1 MHMII
6 INNYAKIIDM
16 KNNLVGVIKKV
27 LPATVTIIIS
37 KDFNDLQKEAKSIT
51 SIIPS
56 VKNKKLENLKNQA
69 DKDGNVRIGSGSGF
83 IVNPE
88 GIVISNRHI
97 ISDQT
102 STYTVIASDGKKYSA
117 KVIAR
122 DPISDIAM
130 LKIEDHNKLPFIKLG
145 DSSKLEL
152 GEEVIAIGNAMGLF
166 QNTVSAGIISGLSR
180 SITAQIDSRS
190 PVQEIHGLIQT
201 DAAINPGNSG
211 GPLVNMKGE
220 AIGINIAIISSA
232 ENIGFTLPIN
242 TVKKD
247 LEDFKKYGRIRR
259 PFLGVHYVI
268 IDERI
273 KNKFKL
279 PVDFGA
285 YVVSEKPY
293 GEIIIPKSPAE
304 KAGIKEKDIL
314 LEING
319 KKITP
324 EKTVGDILETCSVND
339 CKKIKI
345 LRAGKE
351 FETEV
356 TLGERK

>member
-1 MHMII
+1 MCG
-6 INNYAKIIDM
+6 M
-16 KNNLVGVIKKV
+16 KNHLTSVIKKV
-27 LPATVTIIIS
+27 LPATVTIVIY
-37 KDFNDLQKEAKSIT
+37 KDIKELQKQAQSLTNKINLS
-51 SIIPS
+51 
-56 VKNKKLENLKNQA
+56 KNKKLEALKSQA
-69 DKDGNVRIGSGSGF
+69 DKDGRVRIGSGSGF
-83 IVNPE
+83 IASPE

-97 ISDQT
+97 INDKESI
-102 STYTVIASDGKKYSA
+102 YTVITNDGKKYDA
-117 KVIAR
+117 KIIAR

-130 LKIEDHNKLPFIKLG
+130 LKIQDHNKLPSIKLG

-166 QNTVSAGIISGLSR
+166 QNTVSSGIISGLSR

-190 PVQEIHGLIQT
+190 PIEEIHGLIQT

-242 TVKKD
+242 TVKRD
-247 LEDFKKYGRIRR
+247 LEDLKKYGRIRR

-268 IDERI
+268 IDEHI
-273 KNKFKL
+273 KNKFNL
-279 PVDFGA
+279 PIDLGA
-285 YVVSEKPY
+285 YVISEKPN
-293 GEIIIPKSPAE
+293 GEIIIADSPAA

-314 LEING
+314 IEFNG
-319 KKITP
+319 QKITP
-324 EKTVGDILETCSVND
+324 EKTIGDILENCSVGD

-345 LRAGKE
+345 LRNGKE
-351 FETEV
+351 FETEI
-356 TLGERK
+356 TLGERR